1 MTMTESPPLLR
12 VTETDERVA
21 AGDWSGFTDLG
32 SLLTM
37 EGALEL
43 FASSDLMAANIREEG
58 MNQAIALGYSSQP
71 FRWKDKVYRVLKA
84 SFIDGKASV
93 EVSPHDPEFLA
104 EVCRHIEQD
113 RFHTLTF
120 YQGFGFVCFPEDY
133 VKYQG

>member
-1 MTMTESPPLLR
+1 MTESPPR
-12 VTETDERVA
+12 VIVTETDERVA
-21 AGDWSGFTDLG
+21 QGDWSGFT
-32 SLLTM
+32 SFEQLLTP

-43 FASSDLMAANIREEG
+43 FASEDLMAANFREED
-58 MNQAIALGYSSQP
+58 MNQAVALGYSSQP

-84 SFIDGKASV
+84 AYIDGRAV
-93 EVSPHDPEFLA
+93 AEVSPHDPEFSA

-133 VKYQG
+133 AKYQG